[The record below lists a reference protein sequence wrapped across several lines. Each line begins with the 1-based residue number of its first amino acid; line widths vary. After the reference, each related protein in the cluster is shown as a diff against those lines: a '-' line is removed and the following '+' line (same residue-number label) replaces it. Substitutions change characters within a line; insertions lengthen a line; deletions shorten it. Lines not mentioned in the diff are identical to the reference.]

1 MLTNF
6 VGPDNE
12 MVNVVGTISERWLER
27 CQFGSPSGSSQSGSS
42 QPQEDPELDSILKS
56 CTIQLKLTNQYVGLQ
71 SGYFCLF
78 QITKS
83 SDLPSFVCMFFC

>member
-6 VGPDNE
+6 VVPDNE

-27 CQFGSPSGSSQSGSS
+27 CQFGSPSGSSQ
-42 QPQEDPELDSILKS
+42 PQEDPELDSILKS
-56 CTIQLKLTNQYVGLQ
+56 CTIQLKLTNQNIGLQ

-78 QITKS
+78 
-83 SDLPSFVCMFFC
+83 FFSK